1 MTQAQRCVEILAA
14 DNVTILQLQG
24 EIDIYTATEFKEA
37 LLRTIDGGA
46 RRVLVDL
53 TDVSLID
60 STGLSVLVS
69 GQRRLQ
75 PLGGSLTV
83 ACDDRIRRVLRI
95 TGLHDVFAIY
105 ASRDEALRA
114 TFERRTGDGAQP
126 TDSL

>member
-1 MTQAQRCVEILAA
+1 MTQDQRCVEILAT
-14 DNVTILQLQG
+14 DNVTILQLRG
-24 EIDIYTATEFKEA
+24 EIDIYSATEFKQA
-37 LLRTIDGGA
+37 LLQTIDGGA

-69 GQRRLQ
+69 GARRLQ

-114 TFERRTGDGAQP
+114 AFDRRSGDDAQP
-126 TDSL
+126 TDSP